1 MSLKKNVHFTIILVI
16 ARMRGKK
23 EHKCEGSEQANNYTS
38 QYLLIT
44 EANKGFLLT
53 LASVTEVSF

>member
-1 MSLKKNVHFTIILVI
+1 
-16 ARMRGKK
+16 MRGKK
-23 EHKCEGSEQANNYTS
+23 EHKCEGSEQANNYTF

>member
-16 ARMRGKK
+16 ARMRGEK
-23 EHKCEGSEQANNYTS
+23 EHKCEGSEANNYIS